1 MAEKKEKETRADAAY
16 AQLKLAILS
25 NDLPA
30 GFQAME
36 PELALRA
43 GVSRTTIR
51 EALIRLASEGLVEMI
66 PRRGAR
72 VLPLRA
78 DDMREIYQV
87 FTALE
92 PEAAA
97 SVAASKPNAK
107 DLEPLVKATEAMEQA
122 LKDSDLDAWAAA
134 DDLFHRTLLDMNG
147 NKRIGQFVSSLLDQV
162 HRARMVT
169 LRMRDVPIRST
180 AEHRELLGFLRS
192 GDAENARRCFRG
204 HRERAAS
211 ELLSILEKYK
221 LAQL

>member
-1 MAEKKEKETRADAAY
+1 MSEKKVKQTRAEAAY
-16 AQLKLAILS
+16 EQLKAEIL
-25 NDLPA
+25 NNELPP

-36 PELALRA
+36 PELALKF

-51 EALIRLASEGLVEMI
+51 EALIRLAAEGLVEMV

-97 SVAASKPNAK
+97 SVAGTNPSEEDLRPLVDATTAMEKALETE
-107 DLEPLVKATEAMEQA
+107 DLE
-122 LKDSDLDAWAAA
+122 AWAAA
-134 DDLFHRTLLDMNG
+134 DDLFHRSLLDLNG
-147 NKRIGQFVSSLLDQV
+147 NKRVEQFVSSLLDQA

-169 LRMRDVPIRST
+169 LRLRDVPTKST
-180 AEHRELLGFLRS
+180 AEHRELLKFLRN
-192 GDAENARRCFRG
+192 GDAENARRCFRH
-204 HRERAAS
+204 HRERAAR
-211 ELLSILEKYK
+211 ELLSVLEKYK

>member
-1 MAEKKEKETRADAAY
+1 MAGNKAKETRADAAY
-16 AQLKLAILS
+16 SQLKSAILG
-25 NDLPA
+25 NELPA

-97 SVAASKPNAK
+97 SVAASKPSAM

-122 LKDSDLDAWAAA
+122 LQDFDLDAWAAA

-147 NKRIGQFVSSLLDQV
+147 NKRIEQFVSSLLDQA

-169 LRMRDVPIRST
+169 LRMRDVPTRST
-180 AEHRELLGFLRS
+180 AEHRELLGYLRS

>member
-107 DLEPLVKATEAMEQA
+107 DLEPLVKATEVMEQA

-169 LRMRDVPIRST
+169 LRMRDVPTRST

>member
-1 MAEKKEKETRADAAY
+1 
-16 AQLKLAILS
+16 
-25 NDLPA
+25 
-30 GFQAME
+30 ME

-134 DDLFHRTLLDMNG
+134 DDFFHRTLLDMNG

-162 HRARMVT
+162 HRARMIT
-169 LRMRDVPIRST
+169 LRMRDVPTRST

-211 ELLSILEKYK
+211 ELLSILEKYR